1 MINSRDAVAKGSMM
15 PQGTSGR
22 FWRTMAGLA
31 VVLVPAGVSAH
42 VKVPPA
48 RTLFREVQAL
58 ENRGALLPG
67 SHLWM
72 YGSRMADY
80 YTIDRANALAVK
92 GAAEGVKHVRRFV
105 PGSLYIKENF
115 NDRRILK
122 TVTAMLKV
130 PGYDAADRNW
140 LMAAYAPNG
149 RVIAY
154 GRVQTCISCHAQAR
168 ATDFTFPPLTRLPI
182 STVQAFFPHQ
192 SISLRYRALLSNHKA
207 PE

>member
-1 MINSRDAVAKGSMM
+1 ML
-15 PQGTSGR
+15 QGTQGR
-22 FWRTMAGLA
+22 FWHKVALLGA
-31 VVLVPAGVSAH
+31 ILVPVTVSAA
-42 VKVPPA
+42 VKAPQA
-48 RTLFREVQAL
+48 TALFKEVRAL

-72 YGSRMADY
+72 YGSRMVDY
-80 YTIDRANALAVK
+80 YTIDRANAIAVTV
-92 GAAEGVKHVRRFV
+92 AAHGVEHVQRF
-105 PGSLYIKENF
+105 PAGSLYIKENF
-115 NDRRILK
+115 DDHKVLK

-154 GRVQTCISCHAQAR
+154 GRVQSCISCHAQAR

-182 STVQAFFPHQ
+182 STVQTFFPHQ
-192 SISLRYRALLSNHKA
+192 AISPKYRALLVAHKT
-207 PE
+207 P

>member
-1 MINSRDAVAKGSMM
+1 M
-15 PQGTSGR
+15 PQGTQGR
-22 FWRTMAGLA
+22 FWYKAA
-31 VVLVPAGVSAH
+31 VLGSISMIPVAVSAA
-42 VKVPPA
+42 VKPPQA
-48 RTLFREVQAL
+48 AALFKEVRTLES
-58 ENRGALLPG
+58 RGALLPG

-80 YTIDRANALAVK
+80 YTIDRANAVAVK
-92 GAAEGVKHVRRFV
+92 GAVHGVDHVQRF
-105 PGSLYIKENF
+105 PAGSLYIKENF
-115 NDRRILK
+115 NDHKILK

-154 GRVQTCISCHAQAR
+154 GRVQSCISCHALAR

-192 SISLRYRALLSNHKA
+192 PISPRYRALIVAHKI
-207 PE
+207 P